1 MQVSSDIDT
10 ESERWND
17 DTYHYDQSLLTIFTV
32 SVTDFE
38 MSVSIL
44 SIHKYVGL
52 KVCTEYASC
61 IFKVKHKFVISEI
74 FISLLYHNW

>member
-38 MSVSIL
+38 MSVHWVYYTQIRWPKGMHW
-44 SIHKYVGL
+44 I
-52 KVCTEYASC
+52 C
-61 IFKVKHKFVISEI
+61 IMRI
-74 FISLLYHNW
+74 

>member
-1 MQVSSDIDT
+1 MDWIVEKSELRVVQVSSDIDT

-38 MSVSIL
+38 MSVHWVYYTQIRWPKGMHW
-44 SIHKYVGL
+44 I
-52 KVCTEYASC
+52 C
-61 IFKVKHKFVISEI
+61 IMHI
-74 FISLLYHNW
+74 

>member
-17 DTYHYDQSLLTIFTV
+17 DTCHYDQSLLTIFTV

-38 MSVSIL
+38 MSVHWVYYTQIRWPKGMHW
-44 SIHKYVGL
+44 IH
-52 KVCTEYASC
+52 
-61 IFKVKHKFVISEI
+61 IMHI
-74 FISLLYHNW
+74 

>member
-38 MSVSIL
+38 MSVHWVYS
-44 SIHKYVGL
+44 V
-52 KVCTEYASC
+52 
-61 IFKVKHKFVISEI
+61 
-74 FISLLYHNW
+74 LYTNTLA